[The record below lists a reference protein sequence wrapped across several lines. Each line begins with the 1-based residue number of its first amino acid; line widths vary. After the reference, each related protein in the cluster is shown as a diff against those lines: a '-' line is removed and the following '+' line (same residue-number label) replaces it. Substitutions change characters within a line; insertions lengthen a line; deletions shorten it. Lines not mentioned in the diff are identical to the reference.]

1 MLLAVPKLYPSA
13 MAADPAPK
21 KARKSQGGSRRIFR
35 IISISAGVADGAVDD
50 GRTQAACRMRSR
62 PPARAHLYDHCRK
75 TGLSRTLRHQAS
87 SSSMNWPTCSGESET
102 VTSVPMLARRRSDE
116 HTSELQYLMRSPNAV

>member
-87 SSSMNWPTCSGESET
+87 SSSMNWPNYSGESEIGRESCRER
-102 VTSVPMLARRRSDE
+102 VC
-116 HTSELQYLMRSPNAV
+116 QYV

>member
-50 GRTQAACRMRSR
+50 GRTPAACRMRSR
-62 PPARAHLYDHCRK
+62 PPARAHLYDHRRN
-75 TGLSRTLRHQAS
+75 TGLSRPLRHKAS
-87 SSSMNWPTCSGESET
+87 SSPINWTNNTGERE
-102 VTSVPMLARRRSDE
+102 
-116 HTSELQYLMRSPNAV
+116 N

>member
-50 GRTQAACRMRSR
+50 GRTQAACRIRSR
-62 PPARAHLYDHCRK
+62 PPARPNTYAQFRT
-75 TGLSRTLRHQAS
+75 TGLYRTLAHPATCYSKSLPYCHVHS
-87 SSSMNWPTCSGESET
+87 STYTHSK
-102 VTSVPMLARRRSDE
+102 
-116 HTSELQYLMRSPNAV
+116 YLEADRVGL